1 MKTCQGYEGEDDWD
15 DEVDFLSGQWRP
27 PEDDDCPEC
36 AGTGDI
42 HGEVC
47 PFCGG
52 FGRA

>member
-1 MKTCQGYEGEDDWD
+1 MKTCQGYEGEDDDSEESWMRRPL
-15 DEVDFLSGQWRP
+15 DE
-27 PEDDDCPEC
+27 DDCPEC

-42 HGEVC
+42 NGEVC